1 MSKLLSFI
9 FISTFSPFLPAFFF
23 FIGVKLH
30 YIDSY
35 GITEFYNIIFVDKIS
50 WDFFWTIGLVRA
62 LLFISPFKKLA
73 GSLLILLT
81 LGSMFMLISFIGHDV
96 SYTLFAKKDFNIV
109 KKPWRYSGVLLYEGR
124 KNYYL
129 LSDETKEMI
138 TFNKDKIDEAY

>member
-50 WDFFWTIGLVRA
+50 WDVFWTIGLVTA